1 MDYFESDLVKPP
13 IPYIKGW
20 RFSARSHTTPAPT
33 PVTLNGCRNSDR
45 EREERAKLGP
55 VARCCKNPPLPGD
68 LGQQTVELEVLD
80 PIRVGDGHS
89 AQVFQVRVLNPE
101 LNTEVFQRTSQL
113 VAKVYDP
120 LYLDDHGGY
129 LNPFL
134 CVNKHY
140 THEAQTYRALSDLQ
154 GGLIPRFYGSYST
167 DITCRDVGDDT
178 ATDETCSRTVR
189 LILIE
194 HIPGKSMLQA
204 SPSNFSQQDRQQI
217 MKSVIE
223 FEFEVYRRDILLT
236 DLSPRNV
243 MMVPPGSRRQCNL
256 VFLDFAGS
264 LFGRKLD
271 EPLLAGREFFLG

>member
-33 PVTLNGCRNSDR
+33 PVTLDGCRNSDR
-45 EREERAKLGP
+45 GREERASLGP

-101 LNTEVFQRTSQL
+101 SNTEVFQRTSQL
-113 VAKVYDP
+113 VAKV
-120 LYLDDHGGY
+120 
-129 LNPFL
+129 
-134 CVNKHY
+134 
-140 THEAQTYRALSDLQ
+140 
-154 GGLIPRFYGSYST
+154 
-167 DITCRDVGDDT
+167 
-178 ATDETCSRTVR
+178 
-189 LILIE
+189 
-194 HIPGKSMLQA
+194 
-204 SPSNFSQQDRQQI
+204 
-217 MKSVIE
+217 
-223 FEFEVYRRDILLT
+223 
-236 DLSPRNV
+236 NV

-271 EPLLAGREFFLG
+271 EPLLAGREFFLGQYISPILRWKRGMKLEFDEWIDWEWADWVDAEFAHTAHTITPAMRERYSKT